1 MNKTTLLTLVVLI
14 SNSSMAVASGLHG
27 GGHDSNKS
35 MSMPMGAHWMSP
47 PAEAAKINPIK
58 LSKNSISTGKKLY
71 QQNCVSC
78 HGVNAD
84 GKGPAA
90 IALNPKPANLKVMS
104 GGHPDGD
111 FAYKI
116 REGRGAM
123 PAWKNT
129 LNDSQVW
136 HLVNFIQ
143 TLNKQ
148 PVANTEQSHGH
159 SDDHSHGS

>member
-1 MNKTTLLTLVVLI
+1 MKKTQLITLLVLI
-14 SNSSMAVASGLHG
+14 STSSMAEASGMHG
-27 GGHDSNKS
+27 GDHDSGQS
-35 MSMPMGAHWMSP
+35 MSMLSHWMSP
-47 PAEAAKINPIK
+47 PAEAAKENPIK
-58 LSKNSISTGKKLY
+58 QSNSSVSKGAKLY

-78 HGVNAD
+78 HGVTAEGNGMA
-84 GKGPAA
+84 GMM
-90 IALNPKPANLKVMS
+90 LNPKPANLRVMS

-123 PAWKNT
+123 PAWKNS
-129 LNDSQVW
+129 LNDQQVW
-136 HLVNFIQ
+136 HLVNYIQ

-148 PVANTEQSHGH
+148 PVANKEESNGH

>member
-1 MNKTTLLTLVVLI
+1 MRNKQLLTLFVLC
-14 SNSSMAVASGLHG
+14 SASSMAFASGMHG
-27 GGHDSNKS
+27 GGHDSGQK
-35 MSMPMGAHWMSP
+35 SMPMGAHWMAP
-47 PAEAAKINPIK
+47 TAEAAKINPVK
-58 LSKNSISTGKKLY
+58 RTDNSIEKGAKLY

-78 HGVNAD
+78 HGENAD
-84 GKGPAA
+84 GNGMAGMM
-90 IALNPKPANLKVMS
+90 LSPKPANLRDMS

-116 REGRGAM
+116 KQGRGAM

-129 LNDSQVW
+129 FNDNQVW

-143 TLNKQ
+143 TLNER
-148 PVANTEQSHGH
+148 PVANKAGDNGH